1 MYQYDAIDAE
11 MLADRVAE
19 FREQARRRLAGEL
32 TEAQFRTLRLMT
44 GLYLQLH
51 AYMLRIAI
59 PYGTLSGAQLRGL
72 GHVARTYDRGYGHF
86 TTRTNIQLHWIRLK
100 DAPAIL
106 ESLASVGLHAI
117 QTSGNCIRNITADP
131 YAGANAEEVDDPR
144 VWVEA
149 LRQWSTFHPEFSFL
163 PRKFKIAVGAS
174 PNDRTAARIYD
185 IGMKMR
191 RGRDGALGFEVM
203 VGGGLG
209 RTPYLGPT
217 IREFLPAEHLLSYL
231 TAILRVYNRHGRRDN
246 IWKARIKILVASL
259 GAEEFARQVE
269 AEWEALDKA
278 AIDVPAAELARIRAS
293 FEQPPFKTLPA
304 TSEAFEALA
313 ASNPAFARFVKHNVL
328 PHKVPGYAIVNI
340 SLKAPGEV
348 PGDASSDQMDAIA
361 DLAERYS
368 FDEVRV
374 HYEQNLILPHVALDD
389 LPAVYAGLKAIG
401 LATPNI
407 GLASDII
414 ACPGLDYC
422 TLANARAIP
431 IAQHIAERF
440 ADMDEAEDIG
450 ELRIKISG
458 CINACGHHHVGHIGI
473 LGVDKKGEE
482 FYQLTLGGSGLE
494 DARLGDVLGPAVA
507 GPPCGGRGRDPDR
520 HLQAR
525 AHLRRTVPGHLSA
538 GRNGPLQGSSL
549 CRSSLNSIKAA
560 PPGPRTLS

>member
-1 MYQYDAIDAE
+1 MYRYDVLDAE
-11 MLADRVAE
+11 MLADRTAE
-19 FREQARRRLAGEL
+19 FRTQVQRRVAGEI
-32 TEAQFRTLRLMT
+32 TEEQFKPLRLMN

-59 PYGTLSGAQLRGL
+59 PYGTLNGAKLRRL
-72 GHVARTYDRGYGHF
+72 AHVARVYDKGYGHF
-86 TTRTNIQLHWIRLK
+86 TTRTNLQLHWIKLK

-106 ESLASVGLHAI
+106 DELAEVGLHAI

-131 YAGANAEEVDDPR
+131 YAGANAEELDDPR
-144 VWVEA
+144 VWSEV

-163 PRKFKIAVGAS
+163 PRKFKIAIGAS

-185 IGMKMR
+185 IGLKMR
-191 RGRDGALGFEVM
+191 RGRDGDLGFEVM

-217 IREFLPAEHLLSYL
+217 IREFLPTRHLLSYL
-231 TAILRVYNRHGRRDN
+231 SAILRVYNRHGRRDN

-269 AEWEALDKA
+269 EEWAAMLASGEAAGVDAPDLE
-278 AIDVPAAELARIRAS
+278 VARIRQAFVNPA
-293 FEQPPFKTLPA
+293 FETRAPR
-304 TSEAFEALA
+304 SEAFEAA
-313 ASNPAFARFVKHNVL
+313 KAEPGFARFVRNNVL
-328 PHKVPGYAIVNI
+328 AHKQPGYAIVNI

-348 PGDASSDQMDAIA
+348 PGDCSSDQMDAIA

-368 FDEVRV
+368 LDEARV
-374 HYEQNLILPHVALDD
+374 HFEQNLILPNVALDD
-389 LPAVYAGLKAIG
+389 VPAVYAELQRIG

-431 IAQHIAERF
+431 IAQAIANRF
-440 ADMDEAEDIG
+440 ADPAVAEDVG
-450 ELRIKISG
+450 ELRVKISG

-494 DARLGDVLGPAVA
+494 DARLGDILGPALPANRVA
-507 GPPCGGRGRDPDR
+507 EAVDIMVDTYRK
-520 HLQAR
+520 AR
-525 AHLRRTVPGHLSA
+525 TPGERFVDTYRRLGVAPF
-538 GRNGPLQGSSL
+538 
-549 CRSSLNSIKAA
+549 KAA
-560 PPGPRTLS
+560 VYAEAH